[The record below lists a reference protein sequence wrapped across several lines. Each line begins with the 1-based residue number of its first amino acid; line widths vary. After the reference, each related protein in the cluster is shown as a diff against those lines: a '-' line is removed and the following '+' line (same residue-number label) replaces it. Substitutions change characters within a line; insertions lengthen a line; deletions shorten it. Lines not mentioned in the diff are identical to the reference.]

1 MAKVRVTNPFKPTAG
16 AEPPVLAGR
25 EKVIRDFSDG
35 LAEGP
40 GAPGRLMRISG
51 PRGSGKTV
59 LLTELGEIAKD
70 EGWLVVDETARKGLV
85 SAVVDRLAGSAPDAS
100 VCADIDLGF
109 VKARAGVSTRECGT
123 DLRSAL
129 AAAIARPGRKGVLV
143 TVDEVQDADRD
154 DMTQIAHAV
163 QHMIREG
170 RDVAFVFAGLT
181 TGVADFM
188 NGQAMTFLRR
198 AKAEQLNAIPD
209 DEVAHALKEPFAGT
223 GMHLSDE
230 ALEAAVRAADGY
242 AYLVQ
247 LVGYNVWRAARRH
260 FAETPAVSMEDVA
273 DGVDMALANY
283 DEAVIE
289 PALAMLSE
297 RAMRYLVEMAKRDGD
312 AATGDIAKSIGVPA
326 TSLSSARRT
335 LIARQ
340 VIEPAGRRGYVRFSV
355 PKMRE
360 YVSAHADDL
369 LSRYDA

>member
-1 MAKVRVTNPFKPTAG
+1 MAKVRVANPFKPTAG

-59 LLTELGEIAKD
+59 LLTELGDIAQD

-85 SAVVDRLAGSAPDAS
+85 DAVVDRLAGSAPDAS

-181 TGVADFM
+181 TGVADFV

-260 FAETPAVSMEDVA
+260 FAETPVVSMEDVA

-312 AATGDIAKSIGVPA
+312 ASTGDIAKSIGVPA

>member
-59 LLTELGEIAKD
+59 LLTELGDIAQD

-85 SAVVDRLAGSAPDAS
+85 DAVVDRLVGSAPDAS

-109 VKARAGVSTRECGT
+109 VKARAGVSTRECGA

-181 TGVADFM
+181 TGVADFV

-260 FAETPAVSMEDVA
+260 FAETPVVSMEDVA

-312 AATGDIAKSIGVPA
+312 ASTGDIAKSIGVPA

>member
-154 DMTQIAHAV
+154 DMTKIAHAV

-181 TGVADFM
+181 TGVADFV

-223 GMHLSDE
+223 GMYLSDE

>member
-1 MAKVRVTNPFKPTAG
+1 MAKARITNPFKPTAG

-25 EKVIRDFSDG
+25 EKVIRDFTDG

-59 LLTELGEIAKD
+59 LLTELGEIARG
-70 EGWLVVDETARKGLV
+70 EGWLVVDETACNGLADAIA
-85 SAVVDRLAGSAPDAS
+85 SRLAGAAPDANAS
-100 VCADIDLGF
+100 ADIDLGF
-109 VKARAGVSTRECGT
+109 VKAHAGVSTRECGT
-123 DLRSAL
+123 DLRSAM

-143 TVDEVQDADRD
+143 TVDEVQDANRD
-154 DMTQIAHAV
+154 DMAQIAHAV

-170 RDVAFVFAGLT
+170 RDVAFAFAGLT
-181 TGVADFM
+181 TGVADFV

-198 AKAEQLNAIPD
+198 AKAEQLDAIPD
-209 DEVAHALKEPFAGT
+209 DEVAAALSKPFADT
-223 GMHLSDE
+223 GMDLSGE
-230 ALEAAVRAADGY
+230 ALEAAARAADGY

-247 LVGYNVWRAARRH
+247 LVGYNVWKAARRH
-260 FAETPAVSMEDVA
+260 FPETPAVSVKDVD
-273 DGVDMALANY
+273 DGIDMALADY

-289 PALAMLSE
+289 PALSMLSE
-297 RAMRYLVEMAKRDGD
+297 RAMRYLVEMAKQDGD
-312 AATGDIAKSIGVPA
+312 AATGAIAKSIGVPP

-340 VIEPAGRRGYVRFSV
+340 VIEPAGRRGYVRFAV
-355 PKMRE
+355 PKMRG
-360 YVSAHADDL
+360 YVSEHAEDL

>member
-181 TGVADFM
+181 TGVADFV

-260 FAETPAVSMEDVA
+260 FAETPVVSMEDVA

>member
-181 TGVADFM
+181 TGVADFV

>member
-59 LLTELGEIAKD
+59 LLTELGDIAQD

-85 SAVVDRLAGSAPDAS
+85 DAVVDRLAGAAPDAS

-109 VKARAGVSTRECGT
+109 VKARAGVSTRECGA

-181 TGVADFM
+181 TGVADFV

-260 FAETPAVSMEDVA
+260 FAETPVVSMEDVA

>member
-1 MAKVRVTNPFKPTAG
+1 M
-16 AEPPVLAGR
+16 
-25 EKVIRDFSDG
+25 
-35 LAEGP
+35 
-40 GAPGRLMRISG
+40 
-51 PRGSGKTV
+51 
-59 LLTELGEIAKD
+59 
-70 EGWLVVDETARKGLV
+70 
-85 SAVVDRLAGSAPDAS
+85 
-100 VCADIDLGF
+100 
-109 VKARAGVSTRECGT
+109 
-123 DLRSAL
+123 
-129 AAAIARPGRKGVLV
+129 
-143 TVDEVQDADRD
+143 
-154 DMTQIAHAV
+154 
-163 QHMIREG
+163 
-170 RDVAFVFAGLT
+170 
-181 TGVADFM
+181 
-188 NGQAMTFLRR
+188 
-198 AKAEQLNAIPD
+198 
-209 DEVAHALKEPFAGT
+209 KEPFAGT
-223 GMHLSDE
+223 GMYLSDE

-260 FAETPAVSMEDVA
+260 FAETPVVSMEDVA

>member
-181 TGVADFM
+181 TGVADFV

-369 LSRYDA
+369 LSRYDT

>member
-181 TGVADFM
+181 TGVADFV

-260 FAETPAVSMEDVA
+260 FAETPDVSMEDVA

>member
-181 TGVADFM
+181 TGVADFV

-198 AKAEQLNAIPD
+198 AKVEQLNAIPD